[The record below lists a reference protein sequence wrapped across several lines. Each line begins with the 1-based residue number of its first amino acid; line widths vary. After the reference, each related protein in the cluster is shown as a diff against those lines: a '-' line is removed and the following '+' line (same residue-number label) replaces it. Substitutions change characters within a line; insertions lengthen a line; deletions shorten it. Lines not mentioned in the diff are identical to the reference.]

1 MVNVVARIKAKGK
14 QFEIMVDCDRA
25 LNLRKSRTASPGAM
39 RDVLAVD
46 FVFTHY
52 QKGIKASSSE
62 LTEAFGTEDV
72 YEIASKIVSE
82 GEIQL
87 PQEFRDK
94 DRELKLKQ
102 IVDFLARNCVDPR
115 THAPY
120 TADRIASAIKQAG
133 ARIDEHKSA
142 DDQALEIIHDL
153 MKIMPIKIETKRIK
167 LVIPAEYTGRIFGIL
182 ASLKKEKEEWLADGS
197 LECIIDLPAGMQ
209 LEFYD
214 KLNAITH
221 GNSITEELQ
230 EA

>member
-39 RDVLAVD
+39 RDVLAID
-46 FVFTHY
+46 TVFTHY

-62 LTEAFGTEDV
+62 MKEAFGTEDI

-87 PQEFRDK
+87 PQEYRDK
-94 DRELKLKQ
+94 DRELKQKQ

-133 ARIDEHKSA
+133 VRIDEHKSA

-153 MKIMPIKIETKRIK
+153 MKIMPIKIETKRIR
-167 LVIPAEYTGRIFGIL
+167 LIIPAEYTGRIFGIL
-182 ASLKKEKEEWLADGS
+182 TSLKKEKEEWLADGS
-197 LECIIDLPAGMQ
+197 LECIIALPAGMQ
-209 LEFYD
+209 LDFYD

-221 GNSITEELQ
+221 GNSVTEELQ